1 MEISSNAQAI
11 LLLTAPLIVGRN
23 RPSAN
28 PLSAAEYRRLAR
40 RLRELKRQP
49 ADLLE
54 PGAEELVEECCSDW
68 DSARLERLLGRGFLL
83 SQAMEH
89 WRTRAIWVV
98 SRADSRYPRRLKK
111 RLGEDAPPVL
121 YGGGDAAI
129 LDTGGLAVVGSRNV
143 DDTLIEYT
151 EDVGRLAASARRT
164 LVSGGARGVDQ
175 AAMRG
180 ALQAGGHVAGVLA
193 DSLEKAVMRRE
204 HRDALLDGRLVLVSP
219 YDSAVRFHV
228 GHAMQRNKL
237 IYALSEAAL
246 VVSSDYG
253 KGGTWTGATEQLDK
267 LKFVPVFVRADG
279 STGKGLEE
287 LRRRGAL
294 PWPHP
299 TTPQALEESLDAPSV
314 PGYAAPRQRTLSA
327 EIRDEAPP
335 FDDAQE
341 AESVS
346 TESASTA
353 PEPNA
358 AACSSLA
365 EELFAKV
372 RVLLERMDVRGAE
385 AGIAEELQVSKKQ
398 ADIWLRRFVEEK
410 VKELFRR
417 KDVSLTETEIADT
430 LRIPR
435 YHARRCLKRLIEE
448 GTAEKHSRPVRY
460 RSTASI
466 GPLFDHRD

>member
-1 MEISSNAQAI
+1 MMRMEISSNAQAI

-23 RPSAN
+23 RPSAI
-28 PLSAAEYRRLAR
+28 PLSAAEYRRFAR
-40 RLRELKRQP
+40 RLRELERQP
-49 ADLLE
+49 SDLLE
-54 PGAEELVEECCSDW
+54 SGAEELVEECCSDW
-68 DSARLERLLGRGFLL
+68 DSERLERLLGRGFLL

-111 RLGEDAPPVL
+111 RLGENAPPVL

-129 LDTGGLAVVGSRNV
+129 LDTGGLAVVGSRDV

-151 EDVGRLAASARRT
+151 EEVGQLAASARRT

-193 DSLEKAVMRRE
+193 DGLEKAVMRRE

-219 YDSAVRFHV
+219 YDPAVRFHV

-237 IYALSEAAL
+237 IYALSDAAL
-246 VVSSDYG
+246 VVSSDYE

-267 LKFVPVFVRADG
+267 LRFVPVFVRADG
-279 STGKGLEE
+279 RTGKGLEA

-294 PWPHP
+294 PWPNP
-299 TTPQALEESLDAPSV
+299 TTPKALEESLDTPTV
-314 PGYAAPRQRTLSA
+314 PGYAAPRQRTLSP
-327 EIRDEAPP
+327 EIRDEASPV
-335 FDDAQE
+335 DDSRE
-341 AESVS
+341 A
-346 TESASTA
+346 ESASTA
-353 PEPNA
+353 PDTNA
-358 AACSSLA
+358 TACSSPA
-365 EELFAKV
+365 GELFAKV
-372 RVLLERMDVRGAE
+372 RELFERMDVRGAE
-385 AGIAEELQVSKKQ
+385 AGIAEELQVSKRQ
-398 ADIWLRRFVEEK
+398 ADTWLGRFVEEK

-417 KDVSLTETEIADT
+417 KDVSLTEAEVADT
-430 LRIPR
+430 LQIPR
-435 YHARRCLKRLIEE
+435 HHARRCLKRLIEN
-448 GTAEKHSRPVRY
+448 GTVEKHSRPARY

>member
-1 MEISSNAQAI
+1 MMRMEVSSNAQAI

-151 EDVGRLAASARRT
+151 EDVGRLAALARRT

-180 ALQAGGHVAGVLA
+180 ALQAGGQVAGVLA
-193 DSLEKAVMRRE
+193 DGLEKAVMRRE

-219 YDSAVRFHV
+219 YDPAVRFHV

-246 VVSSDYG
+246 VVSSDHG

-267 LKFVPVFVRADG
+267 LKFVPVFVRTDDR
-279 STGKGLEE
+279 TGKGLEA

-294 PWPHP
+294 PWPNP
-299 TTPQALEESLDAPSV
+299 TTPQALEESLGAPSI
-314 PGYAAPRQRTLSA
+314 PGYADPRQRALSP
-327 EIRDEAPP
+327 EIREEAPL

-341 AESVS
+341 A
-346 TESASTA
+346 ESASTA

-372 RVLLERMDVRGAE
+372 RVLFERMDVRGAE

-410 VKELFRR
+410 VKGLFRR
-417 KDVSLTETEIADT
+417 KDVSLTETEVANT

-435 YHARRCLKRLIEE
+435 HHARRCLKRLIEE
-448 GTAEKHSRPVRY
+448 GTVEKHSRPAKY

>member
-1 MEISSNAQAI
+1 MMRMEISSNAQAI

-40 RLRELKRQP
+40 RLRELERQP
-49 ADLLE
+49 SDLLE
-54 PGAEELVEECCSDW
+54 SGAERLVEECCSDG
-68 DSARLERLLGRGFLL
+68 DSGRLERLLGRGFLL

-111 RLGEDAPPVL
+111 RLGEDAPPIL

-151 EDVGRLAASARRT
+151 DEVGRLAASARRT
-164 LVSGGARGVDQ
+164 LVSGGARGIDQ

-180 ALQAGGHVAGVLA
+180 ALQAGGHVVGVLA
-193 DSLEKAVMRRE
+193 DGLEKAVMRRE
-204 HRDALLDGRLVLVSP
+204 HRDPLLDGRLVLVSP
-219 YDSAVRFHV
+219 YDPAVRFHV

-279 STGKGLEE
+279 RTGKGLEA
-287 LRRRGAL
+287 LRKRGAL
-294 PWPHP
+294 PWPNP
-299 TTPQALEESLDAPSV
+299 TTPQALEESLGAPSV
-314 PGYAAPRQRTLSA
+314 PRYAAPRQRTLSP

-335 FDDAQE
+335 FDDARE
-341 AESVS
+341 A
-346 TESASTA
+346 ESASTV

-372 RVLLERMDVRGAE
+372 RELFERMDVRGAE

-398 ADIWLRRFVEEK
+398 VDIWLGRFVEEK

-417 KDVSLTETEIADT
+417 NDVSLTETEVADT

-435 YHARRCLKRLIEE
+435 HHARRCLKRLIEE
-448 GTAEKHSRPVRY
+448 GTVEKHSRPAKY

-466 GPLFDHRD
+466 GPLFVHRY

>member
-1 MEISSNAQAI
+1 MMRMEISSNAQAI

-49 ADLLE
+49 SDLLE
-54 PGAEELVEECCSDW
+54 SGAEELVEGCCSDW
-68 DSARLERLLGRGFLL
+68 DSGRLERLLGRGFLL

-111 RLGEDAPPVL
+111 HLGENAPPIL

-151 EDVGRLAASARRT
+151 EEVGRLAASARRT
-164 LVSGGARGVDQ
+164 LVSGGARGIDQ

-193 DSLEKAVMRRE
+193 DSLERAVMRRE
-204 HRDALLDGRLVLVSP
+204 HRDALLDGRLVLVSS
-219 YDSAVRFHV
+219 YDPAVRFHV

-237 IYALSEAAL
+237 VYALSDAAL

-267 LKFVPVFVRADG
+267 LKYVPVFVRADG
-279 STGKGLEE
+279 RTGKGLEA

-294 PWPHP
+294 PWPNP
-299 TTPQALEESLDAPSV
+299 TTPRALEESLGALSV
-314 PGYAAPRQRTLSA
+314 PGYAAPRQRTLSP

-335 FDDAQE
+335 FDDARE
-341 AESVS
+341 A
-346 TESASTA
+346 ESASTP
-353 PEPNA
+353 PESNA
-358 AACSSLA
+358 TARSSVA
-365 EELFAKV
+365 EELF
-372 RVLLERMDVRGAE
+372 ERMDVRGAE
-385 AGIAEELQVSKKQ
+385 TGIAEELQVSKKQ

-410 VKELFRR
+410 VKELFRG
-417 KDVSLTETEIADT
+417 KDVSLTETEVADT

-435 YHARRCLKRLIEE
+435 HHARRCLKRLIEE
-448 GTAEKHSRPVRY
+448 GTVEKHSRPVRY
-460 RSTASI
+460 RSASSI

>member
-1 MEISSNAQAI
+1 MRMEISSNAQAI

-23 RPSAN
+23 RTSAN

-40 RLRELKRQP
+40 RLRELERQP
-49 ADLLE
+49 SDLLE
-54 PGAEELVEECCSDW
+54 SGAEELIGECCSDW
-68 DSARLERLLGRGFLL
+68 DSERLERLLGRGFLL
-83 SQAMEH
+83 SQAMER
-89 WRTRAIWVV
+89 WRTRSIWVV

-111 RLGEDAPPVL
+111 RLGEIAPPIL

-129 LDTGGLAVVGSRNV
+129 LDTGGLAVIGSRDV

-151 EDVGRLAASARRT
+151 EEVGQLAASARRT

-193 DSLEKAVMRRE
+193 DGLEKAVMRRE

-219 YDSAVRFHV
+219 YDPAVRFHV

-237 IYALSEAAL
+237 IYALSDAAL
-246 VVSSDYG
+246 VVSSDYE

-267 LKFVPVFVRADG
+267 LRFVPVFVRAD
-279 STGKGLEE
+279 SRTGKGLEA

-294 PWPHP
+294 AWPNP
-299 TTPQALEESLDAPSV
+299 TTPKALGESLDAPTA
-314 PGYAAPRQRTLSA
+314 PGYAAPRQRTLSP

-335 FDDAQE
+335 IDDSRKA
-341 AESVS
+341 
-346 TESASTA
+346 ESASTA
-353 PEPNA
+353 PDTNA
-358 AACSSLA
+358 TACSSPA
-365 EELFAKV
+365 GELFAKV
-372 RVLLERMDVRGAE
+372 RELFERMDVRGAE
-385 AGIAEELQVSKKQ
+385 AEIAEELQVSKRQ
-398 ADIWLRRFVEEK
+398 ADIWLGRFVEEK
-410 VKELFRR
+410 VRELFRR
-417 KDVSLTETEIADT
+417 KDVSLTEAEVADT
-430 LRIPR
+430 LQIPR
-435 YHARRCLKRLIEE
+435 HHARRCLKRLIEN
-448 GTAEKHSRPVRY
+448 GTVEKHSRPARY